1 MASGG
6 GGGVVVC
13 NKRYRRSDGDE
24 GETSGRNKRC
34 GVGPSSGANAD
45 GESGAYMDDGAKTA
59 DDDAAAG
66 EDYMYGYDDFYD
78 DDEEADEQSEGD
90 AAASARDTE
99 QRYVVLT
106 ESDLRARQEA
116 DAAKVAEV
124 LSIPAGF
131 AAILL
136 RHFKWRVG
144 RVQEEWFT
152 DERRVRGAVGLPAPE
167 DGGGGEVILVPCA
180 RSSLAQVCGI
190 CFDPYPAWR
199 TRSAGCGHYYCD
211 GCWGG
216 YVAAA
221 VADGAR
227 CLSLR
232 CPDPSCSAPVVRELV
247 DAVAAGAKDR
257 ARYARFW
264 LRSYVEESGGRIKW
278 CGGAGCTRSVEFLG
292 DAAGYAAA
300 TDVFCD
306 SGCRHGFCWGCGEEA
321 HRPVSCGTVRAWL
334 AKNASDSETAK
345 WVVAHTKRC
354 PKCARPIEKN
364 HGCNHMTCG
373 APCRHQFCWLCF
385 DPWDNHRGCTR
396 YDSRRQRQE
405 VEAAAA
411 AAADEEKEAR
421 RRHAKASLDRYLY
434 HYERWAGNG
443 KSLQKALA
451 DADELERSELERM
464 ARMVDV
470 PAMELG
476 FVTEAYRQIAD
487 GRRVLRWAHA
497 YAYFLFL
504 DPERDAAKRDLF
516 DDLQSQANRWLE
528 CLHSC
533 AELERKEL
541 FGGGADGGDGESTT
555 VAVEAFRAYKEK
567 VANLTGV
574 TRKFMGNLV
583 KAFKTNLPE
592 VVVTPAFDFD
602 HIVNGP
608 TMGSQTAGVG
618 GTISSVTRILN
629 WYTEAHTAN
638 GSVQEHSPI
647 RNPVQHPVRP
657 GGHGGLLSNPSQFP
671 PMNSSFLG
679 EATTSMGPPNIGP
692 ITPLQVHMSNIV
704 SSGTTST
711 PSVTFSMSGSG
722 QPIGTELMMVQST
735 ALGSFGSNTSTA
747 WDNSDIAE
755 SSSQPN
761 SMGMN
766 RQSGINPLSSA
777 MNVPFGLHQNAQQPP
792 PKYVKIWESWSGTVS
807 KTVAAD
813 WPETMQIVRLIAQE
827 HMNNKQYVGKADV
840 LIFQTLNQHGFLG
853 QLQEKKLCAVI
864 QLPSQTLLLSMSD
877 KAGRMIGMLFPK
889 NMVMFKPEVLTQ
901 PSPVQQEKL
910 QQQQELL
917 HHQQQQLHLQQQQ
930 QNLQR
935 LRQQILQQQQMQQ
948 MQHQQQ
954 YMRQQKLRQQ
964 QLQHQEPL
972 LLFTPEEQRQLLQ
985 QIQQQQPRYQ
995 QQLQQQMQHQQ
1006 QPRQQIQHQKNQQQ
1020 HMQQMQPQQQPLP
1033 QMVGTELGSDDD
1045 AREDWVTGAGQHA

>member
-59 DDDAAAG
+59 DDDDAAG
-66 EDYMYGYDDFYD
+66 EDYMYGYYDFYD

-116 DAAKVAEV
+116 DTAKVAEV

-131 AAILL
+131 AAVLL

-167 DGGGGEVILVPCA
+167 DGGGGEMILVPCA
-180 RSSLAQVCGI
+180 RSPRALVCGI

-227 CLSLR
+227 CMSLR

-247 DAVAAGAKDR
+247 DAVPAGAKDR

-487 GRRVLRWAHA
+487 GRRVLR
-497 YAYFLFL
+497 
-504 DPERDAAKRDLF
+504 
-516 DDLQSQANRWLE
+516 
-528 CLHSC
+528 C

-792 PKYVKIWESWSGTVS
+792 PKYVKIWEGTLSGQRQGQPVFICKLESWSGTVS

-827 HMNNKQYVGKADV
+827 HMNNKFVSQ
-840 LIFQTLNQHGFLG
+840 LILILFN
-853 QLQEKKLCAVI
+853 CAVI

-877 KAGRMIGMLFPK
+877 KAGRMIGMLFPE

-901 PSPVQQEKL
+901 PSPMQQEKL

-930 QNLQR
+930 QNLQH

-954 YMRQQKLRQQ
+954 YMRQQKLRQE

-972 LLFTPEEQRQLLQ
+972 LLFTPGRTMATVLQ

-1006 QPRQQIQHQKNQQQ
+1006 QPRQQIQHRKNQQQ
-1020 HMQQMQPQQQPLP
+1020 HMQQMQPKEQPLP